1 MEECPPF
8 PTQNASQSIR
18 DAYNRWT
25 KANDKI
31 KEGQSVREHI
41 LDMIVHFSVAEVN
54 GVVFDENSQVSFVL
68 KSLSKS
74 FLQFRNNAEMNKIK
88 YNMTTFLNKLQ
99 TFSLLRDRKKE
110 RGKGPT
116 VAIECKGK
124 AKVAIKG
131 KCFHCNVDGHWKRN
145 CPSTLLSRRKRKETN
160 SFKQLEK
167 GEMTLKVG
175 MGDVISAIQ

>member
-1 MEECPPF
+1 MLPRVSGMHITAGQRPM
-8 PTQNASQSIR
+8 TRSASTS
-18 DAYNRWT
+18 W
-25 KANDKI
+25 
-31 KEGQSVREHI
+31 
-41 LDMIVHFSVAEVN
+41 
-54 GVVFDENSQVSFVL
+54 L
-68 KSLSKS
+68 K
-74 FLQFRNNAEMNKIK
+74 
-88 YNMTTFLNKLQ
+88 
-99 TFSLLRDRKKE
+99 KKGG

-145 CPSTLLSRRKRKETN
+145 CPGTLLSRRKRKETN